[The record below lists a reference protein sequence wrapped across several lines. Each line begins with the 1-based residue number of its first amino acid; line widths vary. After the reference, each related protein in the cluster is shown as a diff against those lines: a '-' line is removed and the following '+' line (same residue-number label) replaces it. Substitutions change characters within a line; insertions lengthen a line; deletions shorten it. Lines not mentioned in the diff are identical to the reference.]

1 MVPFKTGL
9 PCYDHPM
16 NDDIRHISAVIS
28 GVLEPY
34 DVKAAFL
41 FGSFARGEQN
51 EESDIDLRLVCG
63 SSMTYGVLLRIS
75 EELEQ
80 ALERDVEIVTNPPE
94 RMRPRF
100 WESIKDEEV
109 LLYEAA

>member
-1 MVPFKTGL
+1 
-9 PCYDHPM
+9 M
-16 NDDIRHISAVIS
+16 NDNIRYISAIVS
-28 GVLEPY
+28 EVLAPY

-41 FGSFARGEQN
+41 FGSFARGEQT

-63 SSMTYGVLLRIS
+63 PSMTYGVLLKIS

-80 ALERDVEIVTNPPE
+80 ALERDIEIVTNPPE

-100 WESIKDEEV
+100 WKSIKDEEV